1 MPKLLEQACGSLCC
15 KIVYGVLVEGLL
27 NFMSGEGGS
36 HIFWVSQIWCQ
47 CCHCLLLLGTSTT
60 SLMVEVGGGCCA
72 LKKSRFTK
80 MTVNATVCLFRLSLP
95 SSSTA
100 TFLWTLHYTN
110 ARTERKRRTDNQNC
124 LTIEPMN
131 PKCFVW
137 NPPPS
142 TERCAFETSAP

>member
-1 MPKLLEQACGSLCC
+1 
-15 KIVYGVLVEGLL
+15 
-27 NFMSGEGGS
+27 
-36 HIFWVSQIWCQ
+36 
-47 CCHCLLLLGTSTT
+47 
-60 SLMVEVGGGCCA
+60 
-72 LKKSRFTK
+72 
-80 MTVNATVCLFRLSLP
+80 MTVNVRVCLFRLSLP

-110 ARTERKRRTDNQNC
+110 ARTERKWRTDNKNC
-124 LTIEPMN
+124 LTIEPTN